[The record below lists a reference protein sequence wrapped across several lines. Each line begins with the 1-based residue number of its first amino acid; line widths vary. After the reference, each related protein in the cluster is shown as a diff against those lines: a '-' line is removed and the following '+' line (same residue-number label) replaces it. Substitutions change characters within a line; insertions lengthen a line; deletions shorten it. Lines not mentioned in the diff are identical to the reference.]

1 MGGQTPASSRRYR
14 RRRRSKIGWLYED
27 HAEAKDID
35 LDAVSDIQFE
45 LKGHALP
52 LDHAWL
58 IYQGL
63 LGIAPWLNEDA
74 ALGIHPIQGAD
85 TGNGEMILNRRAKM
99 VIRAS
104 ATFLDR
110 LSALGGQQFAVNQH
124 TLTLGASKIKP
135 LTQHTPLYAHTV
147 CTGSEDEKTFTR
159 DILGYLDAL
168 DIQTRFICGRP
179 QKFFDGEKMATGY
192 SLMLHGLPIEHAI
205 RIQQQGLG
213 LHRKLGCG
221 IFIPHKS
228 ITAVG
233 AIDAV

>member
-1 MGGQTPASSRRYR
+1 M
-14 RRRRSKIGWLYED
+14 
-27 HAEAKDID
+27 
-35 LDAVSDIQFE
+35 SDIQFD
-45 LKGHALP
+45 LKGDALP

-58 IYQGL
+58 LYQGL
-63 LGIAPWLNEDA
+63 LSIAPWLADEA
-74 ALGIHPIQGAD
+74 ILGIHPIQGAD
-85 TGNGEMILNRRAKM
+85 TGGGEMILNRRIKLVVRSPAG
-99 VIRAS
+99 R
-104 ATFLDR
+104 LDDLGK
-110 LSALGGQQFAVNQH
+110 LSGLSFQVGSH

-147 CTGSEDEKTFTR
+147 CTGSEDELAFTR
-159 DILGYLDAL
+159 DILRELDAMN
-168 DIQTRFICGRP
+168 ITTRFICGKP
-179 QKFFDGEKMATGY
+179 QKFFDGEKIATGY

-205 RIQQQGLG
+205 RVQQQGLG

>member
-1 MGGQTPASSRRYR
+1 M
-14 RRRRSKIGWLYED
+14 
-27 HAEAKDID
+27 
-35 LDAVSDIQFE
+35 
-45 LKGHALP
+45 
-52 LDHAWL
+52 
-58 IYQGL
+58 
-63 LGIAPWLNEDA
+63 
-74 ALGIHPIQGAD
+74 GIHPIQGAD
-85 TGNGEMILNRRAKM
+85 TGNGEMILNRRTKM

-104 ATFLDR
+104 AAFLDR
-110 LSALGGQQFAVNQH
+110 LSALGGQQFAVNRY

-147 CTGSEDEKTFTR
+147 CTGSDDERTFTR
-159 DILGYLDAL
+159 DILGYLDTL

-179 QKFFDGEKMATGY
+179 QKFFDGEKIATGY
-192 SLMLHGLPIEHAI
+192 SLMLHALPIEHAI
-205 RIQQQGLG
+205 RIQQQGMG

>member
-1 MGGQTPASSRRYR
+1 V
-14 RRRRSKIGWLYED
+14 
-27 HAEAKDID
+27 EAKDID
-35 LDAVSDIQFE
+35 VSAVSDIQFE
-45 LKGHALP
+45 LKGGALP

-63 LGIAPWLNEDA
+63 LAIAPWMAEEEG
-74 ALGIHPIQGAD
+74 LGIHPIQGAD
-85 TGNGEMILNRRAKM
+85 TGNGEMILNRRTKL
-99 VIRAS
+99 VVRS
-104 ATFLDR
+104 PATRLD
-110 LSALGGQQFAVNQH
+110 ALGGLSGKSFGVKPH
-124 TLTLGASKIKP
+124 MLTLGAIKVKP

-147 CTGSEDEKTFTR
+147 CTGNEDEAAFTK
-159 DILGYLDAL
+159 DILVQLDAMN
-168 DIQTRFICGRP
+168 ISSRFICGRP
-179 QKFFDGEKMATGY
+179 QKFFDGEKIATGF

-205 RIQQQGLG
+205 RVQQQGLG

>member
-1 MGGQTPASSRRYR
+1 M
-14 RRRRSKIGWLYED
+14 
-27 HAEAKDID
+27 
-35 LDAVSDIQFE
+35 SDIQFD
-45 LKGHALP
+45 LKGDALP

-58 IYQGL
+58 LYQGL
-63 LGIAPWLNEDA
+63 LSIAPWLADEA
-74 ALGIHPIQGAD
+74 ILGIHPIQGAD
-85 TGNGEMILNRRAKM
+85 TGGGEMILNRRVKLVVRSPAG
-99 VIRAS
+99 R
-104 ATFLDR
+104 LDDLGK
-110 LSALGGQQFAVNQH
+110 LSGLSFQVGSH

-147 CTGSEDEKTFTR
+147 CTGSEDELAFTR
-159 DILGYLDAL
+159 DILRELDAMN
-168 DIQTRFICGRP
+168 ITTRFICGKP
-179 QKFFDGEKMATGY
+179 QKFFDGEKIATGY

-205 RIQQQGLG
+205 RVQQQGLG